1 MNQYPSI
8 QCDFRL
14 FQLQRYVSC
23 LSLTIRLTGT

>member
-1 MNQYPSI
+1 MDQYPSI
-8 QCDFRL
+8 QRGSRL